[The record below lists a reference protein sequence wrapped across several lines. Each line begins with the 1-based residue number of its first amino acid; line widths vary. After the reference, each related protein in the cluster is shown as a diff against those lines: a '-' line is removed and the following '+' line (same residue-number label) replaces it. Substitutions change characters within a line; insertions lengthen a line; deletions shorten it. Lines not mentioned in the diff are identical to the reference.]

1 VWTIFLLV
9 TDVINSRKEGFQYL
23 QQKAKGQEV
32 LEKREQ
38 EEGGY
43 IASFVFSLGLEGSGL
58 WRLLWHET
66 L

>member
-1 VWTIFLLV
+1 V

-43 IASFVFSLGLEGSGL
+43 IASFVFSLGL
-58 WRLLWHET
+58 
-66 L
+66 